1 MCLYELKTCPGLRGE
16 ARQKGLQK
24 LQKTNKVVNTCILLF
39 IEYLFYLISFVS
51 PHPHCAGCRL
61 PKIKLEILDD
71 NGDLR
76 RRNAKTWAAIFVPH
90 KILLTSLKEGNCPIL
105 VGHITNVHC

>member
-1 MCLYELKTCPGLRGE
+1 LSRSKGRGQTKGTTKNCRKEIKLSTLVFYCLLSIFLSH
-16 ARQKGLQK
+16 
-24 LQKTNKVVNTCILLF
+24 F
-39 IEYLFYLISFVS
+39 FVS

-61 PKIKLEILDD
+61 PKIELETLDD
-71 NGDLR
+71 NGDSR

-90 KILLTSLKEGNCPIL
+90 KILLTSLKEGNCRIL